1 MPKKTSP
8 QLIVTCM
15 SRKLKDAMLSF
26 DGENVKEN
34 ISSIPDCLERD
45 INFKKLKRF
54 NSKKL
59 KREASPYNTFI
70 GKCMKD
76 KDIKSFGDA
85 PQVMKSC
92 AAEWRKQK

>member
-34 ISSIPDCLERD
+34 ISSIPDCLDRD
-45 INFKKLKRF
+45 IDFKSLKR
-54 NSKKL
+54 K
-59 KREASPYNTFI
+59 ASPYNTFI
-70 GKCMKD
+70 GKCMKE
-76 KDIKSFGDA
+76 KKVKSFGDA
-85 PQVMKSC
+85 PQVMKAC
-92 AAEWRKQK
+92 AAEWKKSKHA